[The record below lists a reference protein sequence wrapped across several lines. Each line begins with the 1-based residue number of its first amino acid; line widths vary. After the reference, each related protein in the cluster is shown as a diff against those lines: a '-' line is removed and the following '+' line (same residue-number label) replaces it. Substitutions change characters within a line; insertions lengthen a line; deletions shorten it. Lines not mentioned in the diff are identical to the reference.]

1 MATNINSTPINK
13 LPSYNQIADNQEDE
27 GVIDDILDQIN
38 DSNQQNEEWNPMETQ
53 RQQDF
58 IRQQQMM
65 NQQVQQVPQQF
76 IHQQTVP
83 QQMTIQNNPNSVIP
97 QNLYEIEDLRLTS
110 IVFLSVLLVQ
120 LFKLDKYVNNYI
132 SFSNFTYWDI
142 VLVSILSSLL
152 FIIIKKFMKY

>member
-1 MATNINSTPINK
+1 MASINSTPINK
-13 LPSYNQIADNQEDE
+13 LPSYNQITDNQEDE

-83 QQMTIQNNPNSVIP
+83 QQMTIQNNPNSVIS
-97 QNLYEIEDLRLTS
+97 QNLYEVEDLRLTGL
-110 IVFLSVLLVQ
+110 VFLSVLLVQ